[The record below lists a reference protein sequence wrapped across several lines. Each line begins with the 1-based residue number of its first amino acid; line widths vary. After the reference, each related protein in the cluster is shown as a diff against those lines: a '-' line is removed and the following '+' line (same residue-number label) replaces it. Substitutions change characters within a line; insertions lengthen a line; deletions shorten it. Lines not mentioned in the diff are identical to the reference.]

1 MRFIMSPK
9 SPEQHRESRA
19 RTRQRPPAESGDHA
33 KWRHKDLLSLE
44 RVSGREIR
52 RLLNRASS
60 YADQVITRGRQRG
73 KELAGYT
80 IANLFFEDSTRTRT
94 SFAQAARALGASVL
108 DLSTR
113 GSSTSKGETTIDTA
127 RNIEA
132 MGVHALIIRHS
143 SSGAV
148 EMVAQRVSCGVIN
161 AGDGRHEHPTQGL
174 LDALT
179 LARLW
184 NGPGGGYEMDNRCV
198 AIVGD
203 VANSRVARSNVHGLT
218 KLGARVV
225 LVGPP
230 SLCPK
235 GLKSLADHVEVTD
248 DLDATIGSVDAIMML
263 RIQFERL
270 NGQVFPSVRE
280 YRAGYALTAD
290 RAMRMKPAAVVMHPG
305 PINRGL
311 EMDAEVADG
320 RRSVIMNQVTHGVAV
335 RMAVLE
341 ACILRDGSGAI

>member
-1 MRFIMSPK
+1 MK
-9 SPEQHRESRA
+9 DWSR
-19 RTRQRPPAESGDHA
+19 
-33 KWRHKDLLSLE
+33 KDLLSLE
-44 RVSGREIR
+44 SLSAAEITYLLR
-52 RLLNRASS
+52 RAAL
-60 YADQVITRGRQRG
+60 YADDVLARGRRVG
-73 KELAGYT
+73 HELDGCS
-80 IANLFFEDSTRTRT
+80 IANLFFEDSTRTRS
-94 SFAQAARALGASVL
+94 SFSRAARALGATVL
-108 DLSTR
+108 DLSAK
-113 GSSTSKGETTIDTA
+113 GSSTSKGETTLDTA

-132 MGVHALIIRHS
+132 MGVHALVIRHA

-148 EMVAQRVSCGVIN
+148 EMVAQRVACSVIN

-179 LARLW
+179 LARNWSAGKSL
-184 NGPGGGYEMDNRCV
+184 NIDLRGRRI

-203 VANSRVARSNVHGLT
+203 VANSRVARSNIHALT
-218 KLGARVV
+218 KLGAHVT

-230 SLCPK
+230 TLCPPA
-235 GLKSLADHVEVTD
+235 LRTLAEKSHSASIDVSADF
-248 DLDATIGSVDAIMML
+248 DAVIDAVDAVMML

-270 NGQVFPSVRE
+270 DGQVFPSVRE

-290 RAMRMKPAAVVMHPG
+290 RAGRMKKDAVVMHPG

-320 RRSVIMNQVTHGVAV
+320 TRSVIMNQVSLGVAV

-341 ACILRDGSGAI
+341 ACIRAT